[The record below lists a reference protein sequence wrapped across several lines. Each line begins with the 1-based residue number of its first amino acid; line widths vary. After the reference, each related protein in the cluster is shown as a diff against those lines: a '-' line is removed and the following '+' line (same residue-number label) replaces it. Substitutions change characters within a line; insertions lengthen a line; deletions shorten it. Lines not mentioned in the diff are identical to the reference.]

1 MLEADELTSS
11 RFAIKAA
18 RLVDLDVTAA
28 ALEDA
33 AGAGGFELAVARVD
47 TGALGAVHRLER
59 AGFRLMDTLV
69 YFCRLIPGAP
79 MATNENG
86 ASIRRATG
94 KDIETVGSIARKA
107 FDDYIGHF
115 HADERLDND
124 LATDTY
130 VDWAQNLVANVDE
143 SNPVFIASQDK
154 AVIGFLAISDV
165 GSGVAEIRLNAVHP
179 DHQGCGAYANLLSR
193 AIAFVAE
200 AGDAELV
207 VSTQLDNYR
216 VQRSWVR
223 AGFTPQR
230 SFYTFHKWFDAHAR
244 CSPDQ

>member
-11 RFAIKAA
+11 RFSIKAA
-18 RLVDLDVTAA
+18 RLVDLDVATTAID
-28 ALEDA
+28 DA
-33 AGAGGFELAVARVD
+33 ACAGEFEFAVARVD
-47 TGALGAVHRLER
+47 ASALAAVHRLER

-69 YFCRLIPGAP
+69 YFSRLIPGTPAV
-79 MATNENG
+79 ANEGG
-86 ASIRRATG
+86 ASIRLATSE
-94 KDIETVGSIARKA
+94 DIESVSSIARNA
-107 FDDYIGHF
+107 FAVYIGHF
-115 HADERLDND
+115 HTDERLDND

-143 SNPVFIASQDK
+143 SNPVLIA
-154 AVIGFLAISDV
+154 AEGEEVIGFLAMSDV

-179 DHQGCGAYANLLSR
+179 DQQGRGVYAALLSR
-193 AIAFVAE
+193 AITFVAE

-223 AGFTPQR
+223 AGFMPQR
-230 SFYTFHKWFDAHAR
+230 SLYTFHKWFDALDK
-244 CSPDQ
+244 SL